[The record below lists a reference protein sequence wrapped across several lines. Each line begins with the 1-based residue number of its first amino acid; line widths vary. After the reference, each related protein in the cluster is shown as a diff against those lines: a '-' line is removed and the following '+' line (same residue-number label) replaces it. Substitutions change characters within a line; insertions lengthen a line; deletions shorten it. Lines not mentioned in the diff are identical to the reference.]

1 MGFDFFTETEEE
13 KEYAVFKV
21 QQHYRKIEKINSLS
35 LQFITEM
42 LLCDRVKIQ
51 FIPFELRIAY
61 KSFYLSAFR
70 VSRNI
75 SSERF
80 MADVMLLYKDIQL
93 DFKDKKYYMKRLLS
107 ALDHYDFQGE
117 ERYESVKE
125 SITKEIL
132 FKLSLD

>member
-1 MGFDFFTETEEE
+1 MSTR
-13 KEYAVFKV
+13 
-21 QQHYRKIEKINSLS
+21 H
-35 LQFITEM
+35 M
-42 LLCDRVKIQ
+42 
-51 FIPFELRIAY
+51 PFELRT
-61 KSFYLSAFR
+61 SNTGFYVAAFR

-132 FKLSLD
+132 SKLSLD

>member
-13 KEYAVFKV
+13 KEYAAFKV
-21 QQHYRKIEKINSLS
+21 QQHYKKVEHMNRMY
-35 LQFITEM
+35 LQFLTEM
-42 LLCDRVKIQ
+42 ILCDKIQ
-51 FIPFELRIAY
+51 IKDMPFELRT
-61 KSFYLSAFR
+61 SNTGFYVAAFR

-117 ERYESVKE
+117 EKYESVKE